1 MRRKIST
8 PFGQYNFNQRN
19 QIYKLSTLGP
29 FCLLCFLAVLPLN
42 SLPTHHNCFFSRTY
56 SFDEIIQDLPLL
68 PALVLSLFFLPFFF
82 FLFFTFASPWMDGHD
97 RRVSERSTL
106 PFIKLVT
113 FFRVNVPSSFEASHC
128 GSCASL
134 HVARSRPARESNLA
148 RIFLPLVEGRIYER
162 TPTQR
167 GTRAPRHSDTTDTT
181 VHALLL
187 LCLPSSRRIKGRLS
201 CLSITSLPLHLLT
214 FLFFCSIF

>member
-82 FLFFTFASPWMDGHD
+82 FFSLHSRARGWMVMIEGCRRDRRSPLLGSWRSSGWTFPRPSRPPTVARARASTWQGHD
-97 RRVSERSTL
+97 PREKATL
-106 PFIKLVT
+106 PGSFY
-113 FFRVNVPSSFEASHC
+113 PSSKGGFTSVRLPGEARAHPDTPIRPIRPFTRC
-128 GSCASL
+128 CSCAC
-134 HVARSRPARESNLA
+134 
-148 RIFLPLVEGRIYER
+148 
-162 TPTQR
+162 
-167 GTRAPRHSDTTDTT
+167 PRH
-181 VHALLL
+181 
-187 LCLPSSRRIKGRLS
+187 GE
-201 CLSITSLPLHLLT
+201 
-214 FLFFCSIF
+214 